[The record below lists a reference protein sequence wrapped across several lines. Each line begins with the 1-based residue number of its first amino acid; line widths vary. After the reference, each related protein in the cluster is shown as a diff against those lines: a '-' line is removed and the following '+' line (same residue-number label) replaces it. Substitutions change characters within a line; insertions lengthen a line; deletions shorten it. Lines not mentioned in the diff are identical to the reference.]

1 MKFYSEILNKL
12 YNTEKELQREE
23 LSYIINQKEKEKA
36 ARFQEVEAA
45 RSKYFKLKEKF
56 EQDYNCSIAQSP
68 TTVSTTPT
76 VRRPI
81 FGVGQSILES
91 YINK

>member
-36 ARFQEVEAA
+36 ARLQEVETA

-56 EQDYNCSIAQSP
+56 EQDYDCSIAHSP
-68 TTVSTTPT
+68 TSVST

-81 FGVGQSILES
+81 FGVGQSILET

>member
-12 YNTEKELQREE
+12 YNTEKELQRDE
-23 LSYIINQKEKEKA
+23 LSYITNQKEKEKA

-45 RSKYFKLKEKF
+45 RSKYLKLKEKF
-56 EQDYNCSIAQSP
+56 EQDYNCSIANSS
-68 TTVSTTPT
+68 VSTTT

-81 FGVGQSILES
+81 FEVGHSILES